1 MDAGVGRLRPAP
13 SELRSELAHHWS
25 LDHDVTFLNH
35 GSFGATPTAVLAE
48 QSRIR
53 AQMEADPVRF
63 FERDAVDLMAK
74 AVESISDLLN
84 ADRDGMTFCHNATG
98 GINTVLRNL
107 ELNAGDEII
116 VPDHA
121 YQACWNAV
129 EYVAQRAKA
138 KVVVVELPF
147 RCESE
152 EEIIEP
158 LLAAITPRTVLAM
171 IDTVTSPTGMRM
183 PFERLVAEFQSRG
196 VDVLL
201 DAAHGPGLVSL
212 DLAKLDPAWITGNCH
227 KWLCSPKGSAF
238 LHIRE
243 DKREST
249 KPLTISHGYTAEL
262 PAKEKFRFEFDWQGT
277 SDPSAIF
284 SVPKSIETLESMVSG
299 GFEAI
304 MERNNNLARA
314 GRDILCESLG
324 TEAPH
329 PDSMVTAMATIDLP
343 GTYEGPPDFR
353 GDALHNSLLD
363 DWGIQVPVFPWPH
376 HEMRYFRISAYL
388 YNDLAEFE
396 YLAHA
401 MRESL

>member
-1 MDAGVGRLRPAP
+1 M
-13 SELRSELAHHWS
+13 SHHWS
-25 LDHDVTFLNH
+25 LDPETTFLNH
-35 GSFGATPTAVLAE
+35 GSFGATPVVVLEE

-53 AQMEADPVRF
+53 TQMEADPVRF
-63 FERDAVDLMAK
+63 FERDAVEMMAG
-74 AVESISDLLN
+74 AVGSLSEFLN

-98 GINTVLRNL
+98 GINTVLRSL
-107 ELNAGDEII
+107 VLNSGDEII

-121 YQACWNAV
+121 YQACWNAI
-129 EYVAQRAKA
+129 EFVARRWKA

-152 EEIIEP
+152 DDIIEP

-171 IDTVTSPTGMRM
+171 IDTVSSPTAIRM
-183 PFERLVAEFQSRG
+183 PFERLVDEFQSRG

-201 DAAHGPGLVSL
+201 DAAHGPGLVPLDLTSL
-212 DLAKLDPAWITGNCH
+212 DAAWISGNCH
-227 KWLCSPKGSAF
+227 KWLCTPKGSAF

-249 KPLTISHGYTAEL
+249 KPLTISHGYAADM
-262 PAKEKFRFEFDWQGT
+262 PPVEKFRFEYDWQGT

-284 SVPKSIETLESMVSG
+284 CVPKAIETLGSMISG

-304 MERNNNLARA
+304 MEHNNSLARN
-314 GRDILCESLG
+314 GRDILCETLE
-324 TEAPH
+324 TEPPLA
-329 PDSMVTAMATIDLP
+329 DSMLTAMATIDLP

-376 HEMRYFRISAYL
+376 HEMRYFRISAHL
-388 YNDLAEFE
+388 YNSVEQYE
-396 YLAHA
+396 YLARA
-401 MRESL
+401 LRDSL

>member
-1 MDAGVGRLRPAP
+1 ML
-13 SELRSELAHHWS
+13 E
-25 LDHDVTFLNH
+25 
-35 GSFGATPTAVLAE
+35 E
-48 QSRIR
+48 QSRFR

-63 FERDAVDLMAK
+63 FERDAVELMAG
-74 AVESISDLLN
+74 AVGSISEFLN

-98 GINTVLRNL
+98 GINTVLRSL
-107 ELNAGDEII
+107 EMNEGDEII

-129 EYVAQRAKA
+129 EFVAQRAKA
-138 KVVVVELPF
+138 KVVVVKLPF

-201 DAAHGPGLVSL
+201 DAAHGPGLVPL
-212 DLAKLDPAWITGNCH
+212 DLAKLDAAWITGNCH

-243 DKREST
+243 DKREAT
-249 KPLTISHGYTAEL
+249 KPLTISHGYSADL
-262 PAKEKFRFEFDWQGT
+262 PPVEKFHFEYDWQGT
-277 SDPSAIF
+277 ADPSATF
-284 SVPKSIETLESMVSG
+284 CVPKSIETLNSIVSG
-299 GFEAI
+299 GFEEI
-304 MERNNNLARA
+304 MERNNSLALA
-314 GRDILCESLG
+314 GRDILCETLE
-324 TEAPH
+324 TEQPH

-343 GTYEGPPDFR
+343 GTYDGPPDFR
-353 GDALHNSLLD
+353 GDVLHNLLLD
-363 DWGIQVPVFPWPH
+363 DWNIQVPVFPWPH
-376 HEMRYFRISAYL
+376 HEMRYIRISAQL
-388 YNDLAEFE
+388 YNSVAEYE

-401 MRESL
+401 LRESL